1 MRLYLVSANICN
13 HDPIN
18 IVGDL
23 LPRLNR
29 LFPANG
35 FRWLRWPLQFSF
47 MTPVKS
53 VYLKFKIGSNHLC
66 HLLFLC
72 LNFTSPRPNPQQSV
86 LVLAASWWKI
96 QGFLGENAGLIWFPR
111 KRSAKSERTTTAGKI
126 PKIIEFSK
134 NYLNVLQSIL
144 VIDWIAELSMKRVL
158 NRLPVPWLDCR

>member
-1 MRLYLVSANICN
+1 MCAFFGPKNGDFQKMLRIVWNGEKCNKIKKKLFLGGIVLWYWIVSFLVLNILGIINKNNTIMLRSLAVRLYLVSANICN

-72 LNFTSPRPNPQQSV
+72 LNFTSPRPNSQQSA

-96 QGFLGENAGLIWFPR
+96 QGFLG
-111 KRSAKSERTTTAGKI
+111 
-126 PKIIEFSK
+126 
-134 NYLNVLQSIL
+134 
-144 VIDWIAELSMKRVL
+144 
-158 NRLPVPWLDCR
+158 